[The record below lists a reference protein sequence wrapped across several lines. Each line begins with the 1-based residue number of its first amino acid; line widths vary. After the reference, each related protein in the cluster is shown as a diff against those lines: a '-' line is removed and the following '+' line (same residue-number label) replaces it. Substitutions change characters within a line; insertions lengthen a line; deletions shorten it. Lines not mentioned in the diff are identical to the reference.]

1 VGGRESALPLFSQK
15 AAMSNVVNRTRLVL
29 KTGSLV
35 FGLSALLLLAAPALF
50 NELLGLATNPALEWS
65 MRMIGITL
73 VALAGN
79 MFSVA
84 SRGSEASV
92 RFSARVMQA
101 SAFALGVLTLMIPTA
116 QTWFTIG
123 YAAIGFGFS
132 IAYTIALGLGSKA
145 DSQQ

>member
-1 VGGRESALPLFSQK
+1 
-15 AAMSNVVNRTRLVL
+15 
-29 KTGSLV
+29 V
-35 FGLSALLLLAAPALF
+35 FGLSALLLLATPALF
-50 NELLGLATNPALEWS
+50 NELLGLATNPDLEWS

-101 SAFALGVLTLMIPTA
+101 SAFALGVLTLLIPTA

-132 IAYTIALGLGSKA
+132 IAYTIALGFGSKA
-145 DSQQ
+145 DPQQ